1 MLISNEW
8 LKEYVTI
15 DDSVSNLAE
24 RITRTGIEVDDLID
38 YTKDIKN
45 LVVGF
50 VKSKDKHPD
59 ADKLNVCQVD
69 IGEDEPVQ
77 IVCGAPNVDAGQ
89 YVIVAKVGGRL
100 PGGIKIKRAKLR
112 GERSEGMICSLQEIG
127 ISSNYIPKSFESGI
141 YVFSE
146 SQVPGTDALQALYL
160 DDQVMEF
167 DLTPNR
173 ADALSMIGTAY
184 EVAALYNTKMTKPD
198 TTSNELELSANDE
211 LTVTIENEDKVP
223 YYSARVVHDVT
234 IEPSPIWM
242 QARLIKAGIR
252 PINNVVDISNYVL
265 LEYGQPLHMFDQDAI
280 GSQQIVVRQANEGEK
295 MTTLDDTERELLTSD
310 IVITNGQT
318 PIALA
323 GVMGGDFSEVK
334 EQTSNIVIEGAIF
347 DPVSIRHTSRRLN
360 LRSESSSRF
369 EKGIATEFVDE
380 AVDRAC
386 YLLQTYANG
395 KVLKDRVSSG
405 ELGAFITPIDITA
418 DKINRTIGFDLSQ
431 NDIVTIFN
439 QLGFDTEI
447 NDDVITVLV
456 PSRRKD
462 ITIKE
467 DLIEEV
473 ARIYGYDDIPSTLPV
488 FDKVTSGQLTD
499 RQYKTRMVKEVLE
512 GAGLDQAITYSLVSK
527 EDATA
532 FSMQQRQTIDLLMP
546 MSEAHASLRQSL
558 LPHLIEAASYNVARK
573 NKDVKLFEIGNVFFA
588 NGEGELPDQVEY
600 LSGILTGD
608 YVVNQWQG
616 KKETVDFY
624 LAKGVVDRVSEKLNL
639 EFSYRRADIDGLHP
653 GRTAEILLENKVV
666 GFIGELH
673 PTLAADNDLKRTY
686 VFELNFDALM
696 SVSVGYINYQ
706 PIPRFPGMSRDI
718 ALEVDQN
725 IPAADLLSTIH
736 AHGGNILKDT
746 LVFDVYQGEHLEKG
760 KKSIAIR
767 LNYLDTEETL
777 TDERV
782 SKVQAEIEAAL
793 IEQGEVVEIGRAH
806 V

>member
-50 VKSKDKHPD
+50 VKSKEKHPD

-127 ISSNYIPKSFESGI
+127 ISSNYVPKSFESGI

-334 EQTSNIVIEGAIF
+334 EHTSNIVIEGAIF

-369 EKGIATEFVDE
+369 EKGIATEFIDE

-447 NDDVITVLV
+447 NDDVITVQV

-488 FDKVTSGQLTD
+488 FEKVTSGQLTD

-532 FSMQQRQTIDLLMP
+532 FAMQQRQTIDLLMP

-696 SVSVGYINYQ
+696 AVSVGYINYQ

-793 IEQGEVVEIGRAH
+793 IEQGAVIR
-806 V
+806 

>member
-50 VKSKDKHPD
+50 VKSKEKHPD

-488 FDKVTSGQLTD
+488 FEKVTSGQLTD

-696 SVSVGYINYQ
+696 AVSVGYINYQ

-793 IEQGEVVEIGRAH
+793 IEQGAVIR
-806 V
+806 

>member
-50 VKSKDKHPD
+50 VKSKEKHPD

-184 EVAALYNTKMTKPD
+184 EVAALYNTKMTKPE

-265 LEYGQPLHMFDQDAI
+265 LEYGQPLHMFDQDSI

-334 EQTSNIVIEGAIF
+334 EHTSNIVIEGAIF
-347 DPVSIRHTSRRLN
+347 DSVSIRHTSRRLN

-395 KVLKDRVSSG
+395 KVLKDRESSG

-447 NDDVITVLV
+447 NDDVITVQV

-488 FDKVTSGQLTD
+488 FEKVTSGQLTD

-532 FSMQQRQTIDLLMP
+532 FAMQQRQTIDLLMP

-588 NGEGELPDQVEY
+588 NGDGELPDQVEY

-696 SVSVGYINYQ
+696 AVSVGYINYE

-793 IEQGEVVEIGRAH
+793 IEQGAVIR
-806 V
+806 

>member
-50 VKSKDKHPD
+50 VKSKEKHPD

-127 ISSNYIPKSFESGI
+127 ISSNYVPKSFESGI

-447 NDDVITVLV
+447 NDDVITVQV

-488 FDKVTSGQLTD
+488 FEKVTSGQLTD

-532 FSMQQRQTIDLLMP
+532 FAMQQRQTIDLLMP

-696 SVSVGYINYQ
+696 AVSVGYINYQ

-793 IEQGEVVEIGRAH
+793 IEQGAVIR
-806 V
+806 

>member
-50 VKSKDKHPD
+50 VKSKEKHPD

-146 SQVPGTDALQALYL
+146 AQVPGTDALQALYL

-696 SVSVGYINYQ
+696 AVSVGYINYQ

-782 SKVQAEIEAAL
+782 SKVQAEIETAL
-793 IEQGEVVEIGRAH
+793 IEQGAVIR
-806 V
+806 

>member
-100 PGGIKIKRAKLR
+100 SGGIKIKRAKLR

-793 IEQGEVVEIGRAH
+793 IEQGAVIR
-806 V
+806 

>member
-100 PGGIKIKRAKLR
+100 PGGIKIKRGKLR

-793 IEQGEVVEIGRAH
+793 IEQGAVIR
-806 V
+806 

>member
-431 NDIVTIFN
+431 NDIITIFN

-793 IEQGEVVEIGRAH
+793 IEQGAVIR
-806 V
+806 

>member
-50 VKSKDKHPD
+50 VKSKEKHPD

-146 SQVPGTDALQALYL
+146 AQVPGTDALQALYL

-211 LTVTIENEDKVP
+211 LTVTIENEDKAP

-696 SVSVGYINYQ
+696 AVSVGYINYQ

-793 IEQGEVVEIGRAH
+793 IEQGAVIR
-806 V
+806 

>member
-50 VKSKDKHPD
+50 VKSKEKHPD

-146 SQVPGTDALQALYL
+146 AQVPGTDALQALYL

-184 EVAALYNTKMTKPD
+184 EVAALYNTKMTKPE
-198 TTSNELELSANDE
+198 TTSNELDLSANDE

-558 LPHLIEAASYNVARK
+558 LPHLIEAASYNVVRK

-608 YVVNQWQG
+608 YVVNQWQD

-673 PTLAADNDLKRTY
+673 PILAADNDLKRTY

-696 SVSVGYINYQ
+696 AVSVGYINYQ

-793 IEQGEVVEIGRAH
+793 IEQGAVIR
-806 V
+806 

>member
-50 VKSKDKHPD
+50 VKSKEKHPD

-146 SQVPGTDALQALYL
+146 AQVPGTDALQALYL

-184 EVAALYNTKMTKPD
+184 EVAALYNTKMTKPE
-198 TTSNELELSANDE
+198 TTSNELDLSANDE

-280 GSQQIVVRQANEGEK
+280 GSQQIVVRQANEDEK

-608 YVVNQWQG
+608 YVVNQWQD

-673 PTLAADNDLKRTY
+673 PILAADNDLKRTY

-696 SVSVGYINYQ
+696 AVSVGYINYQ

-793 IEQGEVVEIGRAH
+793 IEQGAVIR
-806 V
+806 

>member
-50 VKSKDKHPD
+50 VKSKEKHPD

-141 YVFSE
+141 FVFSE

-184 EVAALYNTKMTKPD
+184 EVAALYNTKMTKPE

-242 QARLIKAGIR
+242 QVRLIKAGIR

-334 EQTSNIVIEGAIF
+334 EHTSNIVIEGAIF

-447 NDDVITVLV
+447 NDDVITVQV

-488 FDKVTSGQLTD
+488 FEKVTSGQLTD

-532 FSMQQRQTIDLLMP
+532 FAMQQRQTIDLLMP

-600 LSGILTGD
+600 LSGILIGD

-653 GRTAEILLENKVV
+653 GRTAEILLENKVI

-696 SVSVGYINYQ
+696 AVSVGYINYQ

-782 SKVQAEIEAAL
+782 SKVQAEIEAVL
-793 IEQGEVVEIGRAH
+793 IEQGAVIR
-806 V
+806 

>member
-15 DDSVSNLAE
+15 DDSVSDLAE

-50 VKSKDKHPD
+50 VKSKEKHPD

-184 EVAALYNTKMTKPD
+184 EVAALYNTKMTKPE

-252 PINNVVDISNYVL
+252 PIDNVVDISNYVL

-696 SVSVGYINYQ
+696 AVSVGYINYQ

-793 IEQGEVVEIGRAH
+793 IEQGAVIR
-806 V
+806 

>member
-15 DDSVSNLAE
+15 DDSVSDLAE

-50 VKSKDKHPD
+50 VKSKEKHPD

-184 EVAALYNTKMTKPD
+184 EVAALYNTKMTKPE

-653 GRTAEILLENKVV
+653 GRTVEILLENKVV

-696 SVSVGYINYQ
+696 AVSVGYINYQ
-706 PIPRFPGMSRDI
+706 SIPRFPGMSRDI

-793 IEQGEVVEIGRAH
+793 IEQGAVIR
-806 V
+806 

>member
-50 VKSKDKHPD
+50 VKSKEKHPD

-184 EVAALYNTKMTKPD
+184 EVAALYNTKMTKPE

-334 EQTSNIVIEGAIF
+334 EHTSNIVIEGAIF

-447 NDDVITVLV
+447 NDDVITVQV

-488 FDKVTSGQLTD
+488 FEKVTSGQLTD

-532 FSMQQRQTIDLLMP
+532 FAMQQRQTIDLLMP

-558 LPHLIEAASYNVARK
+558 LPHLIEVASYNVARK

-696 SVSVGYINYQ
+696 AVSVGYINYQ

-718 ALEVDQN
+718 ALEVNQN

-793 IEQGEVVEIGRAH
+793 IEQGAVIR
-806 V
+806 

>member
-50 VKSKDKHPD
+50 VKSKEKHPD

-184 EVAALYNTKMTKPD
+184 EVAALYNTKMTKPE

-706 PIPRFPGMSRDI
+706 PIPRFPGMSRDV

-793 IEQGEVVEIGRAH
+793 IEQGAVIR
-806 V
+806 

>member
-50 VKSKDKHPD
+50 VKSKEKHPD

-141 YVFSE
+141 FVFSE

-184 EVAALYNTKMTKPD
+184 EVAALYNTKMTKPE

-242 QARLIKAGIR
+242 QVRLIKAGIR

-334 EQTSNIVIEGAIF
+334 EHTSNIVIEGAIF

-447 NDDVITVLV
+447 NDDVITVQV

-488 FDKVTSGQLTD
+488 FEKVTSGQLTD

-532 FSMQQRQTIDLLMP
+532 FAMQQRQTIDLLMP

-653 GRTAEILLENKVV
+653 GRTAEILLENKVI

-696 SVSVGYINYQ
+696 AVSVDYINYQ

-793 IEQGEVVEIGRAH
+793 IEQGAVIR
-806 V
+806 

>member
-50 VKSKDKHPD
+50 VKSKEKHPD

-141 YVFSE
+141 FVFSE

-167 DLTPNR
+167 DLTSNR

-184 EVAALYNTKMTKPD
+184 EVAALYNTKMTKPE

-242 QARLIKAGIR
+242 QVRLIKAGIR

-334 EQTSNIVIEGAIF
+334 EHTSNIVIEGAIF

-447 NDDVITVLV
+447 NDDVITVQV

-488 FDKVTSGQLTD
+488 FEKVTSGQLTD

-532 FSMQQRQTIDLLMP
+532 FAMQQRQTIDLLMP

-653 GRTAEILLENKVV
+653 GRTAEILLENKVI

-696 SVSVGYINYQ
+696 AVSVGYINYQ

-793 IEQGEVVEIGRAH
+793 IEQGAVIR
-806 V
+806 

>member
-15 DDSVSNLAE
+15 DDSVSDLAE

-50 VKSKDKHPD
+50 VKSKEKHPD

-100 PGGIKIKRAKLR
+100 PGGIKIKCAKLR

-184 EVAALYNTKMTKPD
+184 EVAALYNTKMTKPE

-696 SVSVGYINYQ
+696 AVSVGYINYQ

-793 IEQGEVVEIGRAH
+793 IEQGAVIR
-806 V
+806 

>member
-50 VKSKDKHPD
+50 VKSKEKHPD

-141 YVFSE
+141 FVFSE

-184 EVAALYNTKMTKPD
+184 EVAALYNTKMTKPE

-242 QARLIKAGIR
+242 QVRLIKAGIR

-334 EQTSNIVIEGAIF
+334 EHTSNIVIEGAIF

-447 NDDVITVLV
+447 NDDVITVQV

-488 FDKVTSGQLTD
+488 FEKVTSGQLTD

-532 FSMQQRQTIDLLMP
+532 FAMQQRQTIDLLMP

-624 LAKGVVDRVSEKLNL
+624 LAKGVVGRVSEKLNL

-653 GRTAEILLENKVV
+653 GRTAEILLENKVI

-696 SVSVGYINYQ
+696 AVSVGYINYQ

-793 IEQGEVVEIGRAH
+793 IEQGAVIR
-806 V
+806 

>member
-50 VKSKDKHPD
+50 VKSKEKHPD

-160 DDQVMEF
+160 NDQVMEF

-184 EVAALYNTKMTKPD
+184 EVAALYNTKMTKPE

-334 EQTSNIVIEGAIF
+334 EHTSNIVIEGAIF
-347 DPVSIRHTSRRLN
+347 DSVSIRHTSRRLN

-447 NDDVITVLV
+447 NDDVITVQV

-488 FDKVTSGQLTD
+488 FEKVTSGQLTD

-532 FSMQQRQTIDLLMP
+532 FAMQQRQTIDLLMP

-673 PTLAADNDLKRTY
+673 PTLAAENDLKRTY

-696 SVSVGYINYQ
+696 AVSVGYINYQ

-736 AHGGNILKDT
+736 ANGGNILKDT

-793 IEQGEVVEIGRAH
+793 IEQGAVIR
-806 V
+806 

>member
-50 VKSKDKHPD
+50 VKSKEKHPD

-77 IVCGAPNVDAGQ
+77 IVCGASNVDAGQ

-184 EVAALYNTKMTKPD
+184 EVAALYNTKMTKPE

-334 EQTSNIVIEGAIF
+334 EHTSNIVIEGAIF

-447 NDDVITVLV
+447 NDDVITVQV

-488 FDKVTSGQLTD
+488 FEKVTSGQLTD

-532 FSMQQRQTIDLLMP
+532 FAMQQRQTIDLLMP

-696 SVSVGYINYQ
+696 AVSVGYINYQ

-718 ALEVDQN
+718 ALEVNQN

-793 IEQGEVVEIGRAH
+793 IEQGAVIR
-806 V
+806 

>member
-50 VKSKDKHPD
+50 VKSKEKHPD

-146 SQVPGTDALQALYL
+146 AQVPGTDALQALYL
-160 DDQVMEF
+160 GDQVMEF

-184 EVAALYNTKMTKPD
+184 EVAALYNTKMTKPE
-198 TTSNELELSANDE
+198 TTSNELDLSANDE

-673 PTLAADNDLKRTY
+673 PILAADNDLKRTY

-696 SVSVGYINYQ
+696 AVSVGYINYQ

-793 IEQGEVVEIGRAH
+793 IEQGAVIR
-806 V
+806 

>member
-146 SQVPGTDALQALYL
+146 FQVPGTDALQALYL

-793 IEQGEVVEIGRAH
+793 IEQGAVIR
-806 V
+806 

>member
-15 DDSVSNLAE
+15 DDSVSDLAE

-50 VKSKDKHPD
+50 VKSKEKHPD

-184 EVAALYNTKMTKPD
+184 EVAALYNTKMTKPE

-666 GFIGELH
+666 GFIGELY

-696 SVSVGYINYQ
+696 AVSVGYINYQ

-793 IEQGEVVEIGRAH
+793 IEQGAVIR
-806 V
+806 

>member
-160 DDQVMEF
+160 DDQVMEL

-793 IEQGEVVEIGRAH
+793 IEQGAVIR
-806 V
+806 

>member
-50 VKSKDKHPD
+50 VKSKEKHPD

-146 SQVPGTDALQALYL
+146 AQVPGTDALQALYL

-184 EVAALYNTKMTKPD
+184 EVAALYNTKMTKPE
-198 TTSNELELSANDE
+198 TTSNELDLSANDE

-242 QARLIKAGIR
+242 QAHLIKAGIR

-673 PTLAADNDLKRTY
+673 PILAADNDLKRTY

-696 SVSVGYINYQ
+696 AVSVGYINYQ
-706 PIPRFPGMSRDI
+706 PIPRFPVMSRDI

-793 IEQGEVVEIGRAH
+793 IEQGAVIR
-806 V
+806 

>member
-50 VKSKDKHPD
+50 VKSKEKYPD

-184 EVAALYNTKMTKPD
+184 EVAALYNTKMTKPE

-334 EQTSNIVIEGAIF
+334 EHTSNIVIEGAIF
-347 DPVSIRHTSRRLN
+347 DSVSIRHTSRRLN

-447 NDDVITVLV
+447 NDDVITVQV

-488 FDKVTSGQLTD
+488 FEKVTSGQLTD

-532 FSMQQRQTIDLLMP
+532 FAMQQRQTIDLLMP

-624 LAKGVVDRVSEKLNL
+624 LAKGVVDRVAEKLNL

-696 SVSVGYINYQ
+696 AVSVGYINYQ

-718 ALEVDQN
+718 ALEVNQN

-793 IEQGEVVEIGRAH
+793 IKQGAVIR
-806 V
+806 

>member
-50 VKSKDKHPD
+50 VKSKEKHPD

-146 SQVPGTDALQALYL
+146 AQVPGTDALQALYL

-184 EVAALYNTKMTKPD
+184 EVAALYNTKMTKPE
-198 TTSNELELSANDE
+198 TTSNELDLSANDE

-600 LSGILTGD
+600 LSGILTRD
-608 YVVNQWQG
+608 YVVNQWQD

-673 PTLAADNDLKRTY
+673 PILAADNDLKRTY

-696 SVSVGYINYQ
+696 AVSVGYINYQ

-793 IEQGEVVEIGRAH
+793 IEQGAVIR
-806 V
+806 

>member
-50 VKSKDKHPD
+50 VKSKEKHPD

-184 EVAALYNTKMTKPD
+184 EVAALYNTKMTKPE

-447 NDDVITVLV
+447 NDDVITVQV

-488 FDKVTSGQLTD
+488 FEKVTSGQLTD
-499 RQYKTRMVKEVLE
+499 RQYKTRMVKEVIE

-532 FSMQQRQTIDLLMP
+532 FAMQQRQTIDLLMP

-696 SVSVGYINYQ
+696 AVSVGYINYQ

-793 IEQGEVVEIGRAH
+793 IEQGAVIR
-806 V
+806 

>member
-15 DDSVSNLAE
+15 DDSVSDLAE

-50 VKSKDKHPD
+50 VKSKEKHPD

-146 SQVPGTDALQALYL
+146 SQVSGTDALQALYL

-184 EVAALYNTKMTKPD
+184 EVAALYNTKMTKPE

-696 SVSVGYINYQ
+696 AVSVGYINYQ

-793 IEQGEVVEIGRAH
+793 IEQGAVIR
-806 V
+806 

>member
-50 VKSKDKHPD
+50 VKSKEKHPD

-146 SQVPGTDALQALYL
+146 AQVPGTDALQALYL

-184 EVAALYNTKMTKPD
+184 EVAALYNTKMTKPE
-198 TTSNELELSANDE
+198 TTSNELDLSANDE

-369 EKGIATEFVDE
+369 EKGIAIEFVDE

-608 YVVNQWQG
+608 YVVNQWQD

-673 PTLAADNDLKRTY
+673 PILAADNDLKRTY

-696 SVSVGYINYQ
+696 AVSVGYINYQ

-793 IEQGEVVEIGRAH
+793 IEQGAVIR
-806 V
+806 

>member
-50 VKSKDKHPD
+50 VKSKEKHPD

-184 EVAALYNTKMTKPD
+184 EVAALYNTKMTKPE

-211 LTVTIENEDKVP
+211 LTVTIENEDKAP

-334 EQTSNIVIEGAIF
+334 EHTSNIVIEGAIF

-405 ELGAFITPIDITA
+405 ELSAFITPIDITA

-447 NDDVITVLV
+447 NDDVITVQV

-488 FDKVTSGQLTD
+488 FEKVTSGQLTD

-532 FSMQQRQTIDLLMP
+532 FAMQQRQTIDLLMP

-558 LPHLIEAASYNVARK
+558 LPHLIEVASYNVARK

-696 SVSVGYINYQ
+696 AVSVGYINYQ

-718 ALEVDQN
+718 ALEVNQN

-793 IEQGEVVEIGRAH
+793 IEQGAVIR
-806 V
+806 